1 MNRHERRAAK
11 AQAKSAK
18 LDRVVAVHEAGH
30 AVGRI
35 LSAGDMGLNPTDAI
49 AYIDIAPDTGPMTSF
64 DKSVTLKSQATT
76 FGPMISRE
84 IQAVWDRRHAD
95 ISKDQWNLSAMPEV
109 IKQAKDEGA
118 DIGKWL
124 RAKMLMTVL
133 GSMAEAKL
141 TGKHFQEVWDSY
153 ECEQDVKDAVRDGV
167 MAGLETPEI
176 SAAIDAAML
185 TASEL
190 IAQPNVWKAITAL
203 ADRLPSHG
211 RMLGPQASA
220 IVLKELGPDFSVH
233 N

>member
-35 LSAGDMGLNPTDAI
+35 ISASDMGLEPTDAI
-49 AYIDIAPDTGPMTSF
+49 AYIDIAPDTDPMTSF
-64 DKSVTLKSQATT
+64 DKAVKLESQATT

-84 IQAVWDRRHAD
+84 IQAVWDRRHAE
-95 ISKDQWNLSAMPEV
+95 IPKAQWNLRAMPEV

-118 DIGKWL
+118 DIDKWL
-124 RAKMLMTVL
+124 RAKMLMTVF

-141 TGKHFQEVWDSY
+141 TGKQFREVWDSY
-153 ECEQDVKDAVRDGV
+153 ECEQDVKDAVRDGI

-176 SAAIDAAML
+176 SAAIDAATV
-185 TASEL
+185 TALEL
-190 IAQPNVWKAITAL
+190 IEQPNVWKAILAL

-211 RMLGPQASA
+211 RMLGTQASA
-220 IVLKELGPDFSVH
+220 IVLKELERNFQQ
-233 N
+233 